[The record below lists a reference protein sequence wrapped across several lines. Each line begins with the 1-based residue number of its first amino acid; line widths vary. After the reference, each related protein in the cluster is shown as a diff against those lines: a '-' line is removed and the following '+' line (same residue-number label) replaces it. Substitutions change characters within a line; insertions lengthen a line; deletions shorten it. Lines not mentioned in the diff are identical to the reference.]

1 MRGPSPLICISMA
14 IQPCLSAA
22 TQPAAQQPIRQDVV
36 GERGGTHPLTLRP
49 WAAKSISL
57 QGVLMASAPLPLG
70 PAPIQFGTDG
80 WRGVLGVD
88 ITVERL
94 LPVATAAAQELAH
107 RAPEGLDSRTVV
119 IGYDR
124 RFLAPELAE
133 AIAAAVRGCELEP
146 LLTDTAVPTPAC
158 SWAVVERQA
167 LGALVITASHNPPE
181 WLGLKIKGPFGGSV
195 EGDFTAAVERRL
207 AAGGITTPIQTEVA
221 RFPGRD
227 EHLNGLRRKLD
238 LAPIMAGLK
247 AMKLKVIVDPMHGSA
262 AGCVSDLFGPASA
275 GWIEEIRSERN
286 PLFGGN
292 PPEPLAPYLQELI
305 AAVRA
310 STAAGTPAVG
320 LVFDGDG
327 DRIAAI
333 DETGRFCSTQLL
345 MPLLIDH
352 LARARALPG
361 SIVKTVSGSDLMR
374 LVAEAQGRDVL
385 ELAVGFKYIAAE
397 MLAGDVLIG
406 GEESGGVG
414 FGMHLPE
421 RDALYAAVL
430 VLEALVEGGQPL
442 GARLTALQNQ
452 HGGASHYDR
461 LDLRLANMEA
471 RERLEQIL
479 AKATPKTVAGENV
492 REVIRTDGI
501 KLRMG
506 PSHWLMLR
514 FSGTEP
520 LLRLYCEAPDVDRV
534 HAVLAWAQH
543 FAEAA

>member
-1 MRGPSPLICISMA
+1 
-14 IQPCLSAA
+14 
-22 TQPAAQQPIRQDVV
+22 
-36 GERGGTHPLTLRP
+36 
-49 WAAKSISL
+49 
-57 QGVLMASAPLPLG
+57 MASAPLPLG

-207 AAGGITTPIQTEVA
+207 DAGGITIPIQAEVA
-221 RFPGRD
+221 RFPGRE

-262 AGCVSDLFGPASA
+262 AGCISDLFGPAGA
-275 GWIEEIRSERN
+275 GWIEEIRSERD
-286 PLFGGN
+286 PLFGGH
-292 PPEPLAPYLQELI
+292 PPEPLAPYLQQLI
-305 AAVRA
+305 AAVRT

-320 LVFDGDG
+320 IVFDGDG

-442 GARLTALQNQ
+442 GARLTALQDQ

-471 RERLEQIL
+471 RQRLEQIL
-479 AKATPKTVAGENV
+479 AKATPKAVAGEAV
-492 REVIRTDGI
+492 QEVIRTDGI

-520 LLRLYCEAPDVDRV
+520 LLRLYCEAPDADRV

>member
-1 MRGPSPLICISMA
+1 MATAPLPHGPSPI
-14 IQPCLSAA
+14 
-22 TQPAAQQPIRQDVV
+22 
-36 GERGGTHPLTLRP
+36 
-49 WAAKSISL
+49 K
-57 QGVLMASAPLPLG
+57 
-70 PAPIQFGTDG
+70 FGTDG
-80 WRGVLGVD
+80 WRGILGVD

-94 LPVATAAAQELAH
+94 LPVAAAAAQELAH
-107 RAPEGLDSRTVV
+107 RAPADLDSRTVV

-146 LLTDTAVPTPAC
+146 LLTSTPVPTPAC
-158 SWAVVERQA
+158 SWAVVERRA

-195 EGDFTAAVERRL
+195 EADFTAAVETRL
-207 AAGGITTPIQTEVA
+207 AAGGITAPIPGSVA
-221 RFPGRD
+221 RFDGRS
-227 EHLNGLRRKLD
+227 EHLDGLRRKLE
-238 LAPIMAGLK
+238 LPALVQGLK
-247 AMKLKVIVDPMHGSA
+247 AMNLKVIVDPMHGSA
-262 AGCVSDLFGPASA
+262 AGCVSDLLGDDAA
-275 GWIEEIRSERN
+275 GTVEEIRSDRN

-292 PPEPLAPYLQELI
+292 PPEPLAPYLSDLI
-305 AAVRA
+305 AAVQA

-327 DRIAAI
+327 DRIAAV
-333 DETGRFCSTQLL
+333 DENGRFCSTQLL

-352 LARARALPG
+352 LARARQLPG
-361 SIVKTVSGSDLMR
+361 TVVKTVSGSDLMR
-374 LVAEAQGRDVL
+374 LVAEGQGREVL
-385 ELAVGFKYIAAE
+385 ELAVGFKYIATE
-397 MLAGDVLIG
+397 MLNGEVLIG

-421 RDALYAAVL
+421 RDALFAAML

-442 GARLTALQNQ
+442 GSRLNALQQQ

-461 LDLRLANMEA
+461 LDLRLADMEA
-471 RERLEQIL
+471 RSRLETLL
-479 AKATPKTVAGENV
+479 ASATPQEVAGAAV
-492 REVIRTDGI
+492 IEVISTDGI

-506 PSHWLMLR
+506 ASHWLMLR

-520 LLRLYCEAPDVDRV
+520 LLRLYCEAPDADRV
-534 HAVLAWAQH
+534 AEVLAWAKA